1 MTALKPEGSGWDK
14 AFSDHALPVEVAR
27 AEGVF
32 IHDTQGRRYYD
43 ASGGPFAVN
52 MGHGHPRL
60 TEAVRSQLDSYCYV
74 HPMLANRRRADLCEK
89 VAEVAPEGFNAT
101 YLVSGGSEAVE
112 TALKIARQ
120 YHVARGA
127 VGKHKIVSC
136 YESYHG
142 MTLATMSLSGNPG
155 TTRHYDPMTFQWPK
169 IAQYS
174 DYQKPAHLT
183 RDEWGVQSARELDRV
198 IQFHGAH
205 VIAAFI
211 ATPHGCG
218 PDYGVVPPDSYWSE
232 IRRICDDNDVLF
244 ISDEVVTGF
253 GRTGQW
259 FGMDHYSVK
268 PDIIVVAKGFS
279 SCYVPLGGVIVSDR
293 VNAPYREGAA
303 FVHGFTNGGNALA
316 CAVGCAVID
325 TIREDH
331 LLQAVRDR
339 SARLFSWR
347 ERLLAHPSVADVRG
361 WGLFM
366 VMELV
371 NPSAHGR
378 AFFAPEQEAEHK
390 FQRAALDNGVALY
403 STLYGQRRRPVLERG
418 LPMWI
423 APAFVISVDE
433 LSDMMER
440 IDRTLG
446 QWEDRLGVMA

>member
-1 MTALKPEGSGWDK
+1 MTALKPEGTGWDK
-14 AFSDHALPVEVAR
+14 AFSDHSLPVEVAR

-32 IHDTQGRRYYD
+32 IHDTMGRRYYD

-60 TEAVRSQLDSYCYV
+60 TEAVRSQLDAYCYV

-127 VGKHKIVSC
+127 VGKHKIISC

-142 MTLATMSLSGNPG
+142 MTLGTMSLSGNPG

-174 DYQKPAHLT
+174 DYLKPARLT
-183 RDEWGVQSARELDRV
+183 RDEWAVQCARELDRV
-198 IQFHGAH
+198 IQLHGAH

-218 PDYGVVPPDSYWSE
+218 PDYGVVPPDSYWAE

-268 PDIIVVAKGFS
+268 PDIITVAKGFS

-325 TIREDH
+325 TIREDN

-339 SARLFSWR
+339 SAQLFAWR
-347 ERLLAHPSVADVRG
+347 ERLLAHPCVADVRG

-366 VMELV
+366 VMELIK
-371 NPSAHGR
+371 PSAEGR
-378 AFFAPEQEAEHK
+378 AFFDPEQEAEQK

-423 APAFVISVDE
+423 APAFVISDDE

-446 QWEDRLGVMA
+446 QWEDQLGVAA

>member
-32 IHDTQGRRYYD
+32 IYDTQGRRYYD

-331 LLQAVRDR
+331 LLQAVRDH

-423 APAFVISVDE
+423 APAFVISDDE